1 MAVAS
6 IVPAKWW
13 RWRLALAS
21 ASSFLVSLGS
31 SEALGAAVASAQM
44 RARLS
49 AAAPDRARTT
59 SSGVTL
65 AVSDSYAVNVPAG
78 SWVPVAVSV
87 VNHRAS
93 DLQGQVI
100 VTVPVAQVNTGESC
114 SASGVG
120 FICGASFAPPSGYSS
135 GAKLPEVTYQIP
147 LSLAAGISKQFVAYV
162 LAESP
167 YGNVQALIR
176 TQSGAVLA
184 RATARLPVAYG
195 APQPTV
201 LVVTQST
208 AAVPTM
214 AELATPIGS
223 HPQLQYT
230 VPADLPVSAAA
241 LGGFSAVAIDE
252 ADTSV
257 LSPAQ
262 SQALQGYV
270 DAGGTLVVAGGID
283 WRAATAGLPAGLL
296 PAVVDGLR
304 SPMALPVLAGLLG
317 ARPSRAAVDLAFLRP
332 LSGTTPTLAQGRT
345 ALAVQGQRGSGQVVV
360 CVFDPLA
367 PPLAT
372 WPGTPA
378 LMNRVFAPAFQDGYY
393 EEQPSVAAGPS
404 NIQALPRNLGAAP
417 ITNVST
423 GAGAKRHS
431 RSAQPD
437 HCQPGLCS
445 ATWNRCPGRPLRML
459 TSSEPS

>member
-1 MAVAS
+1 
-6 IVPAKWW
+6 
-13 RWRLALAS
+13 
-21 ASSFLVSLGS
+21 
-31 SEALGAAVASAQM
+31 M
-44 RARLS
+44 RAALL
-49 AAAPDRARTT
+49 ATAPDRARTT

-65 AVSDSYAVNVPAG
+65 AVSDSYGVNVPAG

-93 DLQGQVI
+93 DLQGQV
-100 VTVPVAQVNTGESC
+100 VVSVPVAQMNTGESC
-114 SASGVG
+114 SASGIG

-167 YGNVQALIR
+167 YGKVQALIR

-184 RATARLPVAYG
+184 KATAPLPVAYG

-214 AELATPIGS
+214 AELVTPIGS

-262 SQALQGYV
+262 SMAAGGLRRRRR
-270 DAGGTLVVAGGID
+270 DAGGGGGHRLASGDGGVTRRLVACRGRRPRGPR
-283 WRAATAGLPAGLL
+283 WPCRCWPACSG
-296 PAVVDGLR
+296 PAR
-304 SPMALPVLAGLLG
+304 
-317 ARPSRAAVDLAFLRP
+317 
-332 LSGTTPTLAQGRT
+332 
-345 ALAVQGQRGSGQVVV
+345 
-360 CVFDPLA
+360 
-367 PPLAT
+367 
-372 WPGTPA
+372 
-378 LMNRVFAPAFQDGYY
+378 
-393 EEQPSVAAGPS
+393 AGPM
-404 NIQALPRNLGAAP
+404 
-417 ITNVST
+417 ST
-423 GAGAKRHS
+423 W
-431 RSAQPD
+431 
-437 HCQPGLCS
+437 LF
-445 ATWNRCPGRPLRML
+445 
-459 TSSEPS
+459 